1 MTNHLYGSRVQY
13 ELSHLLQEAFNGSWN
28 TGAGNQDQANL
39 LLSKGGSEQHII
51 RQTQRIFLKYLHKTD
66 DICHLSYFSQKI
78 QIILLVI
85 EILPAVNVSSH
96 IEYRTGDRW
105 PTTNLRWK
113 ILRIRIAHD
122 VKLGKLLLEI
132 D

>member
-51 RQTQRIFLKYLHKTD
+51 RQTQRISLEYLHKTN
-66 DICHLSYFSQKI
+66 DIYRPSDCSQNFFK
-78 QIILLVI
+78 
-85 EILPAVNVSSH
+85 
-96 IEYRTGDRW
+96 
-105 PTTNLRWK
+105 
-113 ILRIRIAHD
+113 
-122 VKLGKLLLEI
+122 
-132 D
+132 